1 MGIVNEYHEPTTF
14 NGVER
19 PMVDNKISPTT
30 WREIGFGLSGNIIEA
45 SIKYQ
50 AYVVNGFN
58 GYNGAGTLNG
68 KNGLRNG
75 RQKVPTHT

>member
-19 PMVDNKISPTT
+19 PLFDNKLALLLGVKQAQVFRYHPAGCI
-30 WREIGFGLSGNIIEA
+30 R
-45 SIKYQ
+45 YQ

-58 GYNGAGTLNG
+58 GYDGTAG
-68 KNGLRNG
+68 
-75 RQKVPTHT
+75 